1 MVPLE
6 QRFSQVLG
14 AHQVQLVLLQ
24 ARLDEALEENA
35 KLREALKADTKEWKE
50 AGKAE

>member
-35 KLREALKADTKEWKE
+35 KLREALKSVEDAKEKKETK
-50 AGKAE
+50 